1 MKKRILILLSLI
13 TIGALLIQS
22 NGLGL
27 FDKKTAYAIGDLT
40 VLWDST
46 PLFNY
51 SNIAPGF
58 NVTKNVNVANG
69 APTPR
74 PVGAR
79 GILTS
84 DPGNLR
90 SVMQIEIKEGVNVLY
105 SDTLENF
112 FTDSADPNGV
122 LLSTLNNGANTDY
135 SFKATFDES
144 AGNNFQNQTII
155 FDLQIGIS
163 VDLPS
168 SCDNITFNGN
178 IMFGT
183 AGADALTG
191 GSKNDLIIGFEGND
205 VLSGGGGNDCLV
217 GGSGQDILNGGS
229 GNDIHD
235 GGHQNDIINGGSGND
250 RIDGGLG
257 NDQIDSG
264 SDNDTVLGN
273 DGNDNING
281 GSGND
286 NLTGGLG
293 TDRIR
298 GGSGTDTCDGET
310 EFTCEL

>member
-1 MKKRILILLSLI
+1 MKKRILVIISLI
-13 TIGALLIQS
+13 LIGTLVFQNS
-22 NGLGL
+22 RLGI
-27 FDKKTAYAIGDLT
+27 FNTQKAYAVGDLT
-40 VLWDST
+40 VLWDT
-46 PLFNY
+46 DPLFDY

-58 NVTKNVNVANG
+58 NVIKNVNVANG

-74 PVGAR
+74 PVGVR
-79 GILTS
+79 GIFVS
-84 DPGNLR
+84 DTDNMD
-90 SVMQIEIKEGVNVLY
+90 SVINIEIKEGVNVLY

-112 FTDSADPNGV
+112 FTDSAGPNGV

-144 AGNNFQNQTII
+144 AENDFQNQTIV
-155 FDLQIGIS
+155 FNLEIGIS
-163 VDLPS
+163 VDLPA
-168 SCDNITFNGN
+168 SCDLINFNGN

-191 GSKNDLIIGFEGND
+191 GSRNDLIVGFEGND

-235 GGHQNDIINGGSGND
+235 GGFQNDIINGGSGND
-250 RIDGGLG
+250 QIDGGLG
-257 NDQIDSG
+257 NDRIDAG

-273 DGNDNING
+273 GGNDNING

-293 TDRIR
+293 TDTIR
-298 GGSGTDTCDGET
+298 GGSGTDTCDAET
-310 EFTCEL
+310 ETSCER

>member
-1 MKKRILILLSLI
+1 MKKRILVILSLI
-13 TIGALLIQS
+13 VVAVLLIQN
-22 NGLGL
+22 NGFGL
-27 FDKKTAYAIGDLT
+27 FDTQKAYAIGDLT
-40 VLWDST
+40 VDWDT
-46 PLFNY
+46 DPLFNY

-84 DPGNLR
+84 DSGNLR
-90 SVMQIEIKEGVNVLY
+90 SVMQIEIKEGVNILY
-105 SDTLENF
+105 SNTLENF

-135 SFKATFDES
+135 SFKTTFDES

-235 GGHQNDIINGGSGND
+235 GGPQNDIINGGSGND
-250 RIDGGLG
+250 QIDGGLG
-257 NDQIDSG
+257 NDQIDAG

-273 DGNDNING
+273 DGNDNISG

-286 NLTGGLG
+286 NLTGGIG

-298 GGSGTDTCDGET
+298 GGSGMDTCDGET

>member
-1 MKKRILILLSLI
+1 MKKRILVILSLI
-13 TIGALLIQS
+13 VVAVLLIQN
-22 NGLGL
+22 NGFGL
-27 FDKKTAYAIGDLT
+27 FDTQKAYAIGDLT
-40 VLWDST
+40 VDWDT
-46 PLFNY
+46 DPLFNY

-74 PVGAR
+74 PVGVR

-90 SVMQIEIKEGVNVLY
+90 SVMHIEIKEGVNILY

-112 FTDSADPNGV
+112 FTDSAGPNGL

-135 SFKATFDES
+135 SFKTTFDES

-183 AGADALTG
+183 ASADALTG

-235 GGHQNDIINGGSGND
+235 GGPQNDIINGGSGND
-250 RIDGGLG
+250 QIDGGLG
-257 NDQIDSG
+257 NDQIDAG

-273 DGNDNING
+273 DGNDNISG

-286 NLTGGLG
+286 NLTGGIG

-298 GGSGTDTCDGET
+298 GGSGMDTCDGET

>member
-84 DPGNLR
+84 DSGNLR
-90 SVMQIEIKEGVNVLY
+90 SVMQIEIKEGVNILY
-105 SDTLENF
+105 SNTLENF

-135 SFKATFDES
+135 SFKTTFDES